1 LQVRAIDVIRRV
13 SGSGLIMTSTEA
25 DLDHAEIGPVVERFL
40 QGRALGGRDRVQLF
54 KLAWDMVGEPFGS
67 RQMLYEW
74 FYAGD
79 SEVNRIRFGSTPE
92 VERYKQMVEARLN
105 CCTDPDRDSRSF
117 LRGFDLRAIK
127 HHISPSSELNS

>member
-1 LQVRAIDVIRRV
+1 
-13 SGSGLIMTSTEA
+13 
-25 DLDHAEIGPVVERFL
+25 VERFL

-79 SEVNRIRFGSTPE
+79 SQVNRIRFGSTPE

-117 LRGFDLRAIK
+117 LREFDLRAIK